1 MKIDLGR
8 MSLISVQ
15 IGINI
20 LLSFQV
26 PEGYFLNSV
35 FFFFHCSECLFL
47 SKKFWIFFPIYLG
60 PSKYKI
66 K

>member
-8 MSLISVQ
+8 MSLMSVQ

-20 LLSFQV
+20 LLSIQV

-35 FFFFHCSECLFL
+35 FFFSLL
-47 SKKFWIFFPIYLG
+47 WVSVSIKKILNFFPHLLG
-60 PSKYKI
+60 S
-66 K
+66 